1 MIRKSDIVGSQFAT
15 VLKFLELAD
24 GELQSIRELEGS
36 VMQALAE
43 QLMNLIDEVEEAMY
57 ETCAPIEIAEQERDE
72 EIAKLERRLAELKTL
87 R

>member
-1 MIRKSDIVGSQFAT
+1 MRKSEIVGAQFSS

-24 GELQSIRELEGS
+24 GELQSIRELEAEP
-36 VMQALAE
+36 MQDLVE
-43 QLMNLIDEVEEAMY
+43 KLLNLIDEVEEAMY
-57 ETCAPIEIAEQERDE
+57 ETCAPLEMAEDERDQ